1 MVVYN
6 PLSQERTDVVEAEM
20 ECNTRPDGLRVLG
33 PDGREVL
40 SQVLSYDPKAHRLR
54 FLFAATVPS
63 LGCAVYDIR
72 LGELLVGQVIFI
84 V

>member
-1 MVVYN
+1 
-6 PLSQERTDVVEAEM
+6 M
-20 ECNTRPDGLRVLG
+20 ECATQPDGLRVIA

-72 LGELLVGQVIFI
+72 LGLHTPDEQRPLPRDSEQPGRCGAGV
-84 V
+84 